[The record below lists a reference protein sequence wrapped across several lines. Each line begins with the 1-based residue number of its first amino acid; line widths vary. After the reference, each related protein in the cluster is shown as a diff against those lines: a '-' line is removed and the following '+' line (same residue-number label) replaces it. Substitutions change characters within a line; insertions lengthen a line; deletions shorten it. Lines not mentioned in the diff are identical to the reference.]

1 MIFGSDQIKGVFN
14 SGFFK
19 PDDFGNIRVMV
30 G

>member
-1 MIFGSDQIKGVFN
+1 MIFSSDEIKGVFN

-19 PDDFGNIRVMV
+19 PDDFGNLGIMV